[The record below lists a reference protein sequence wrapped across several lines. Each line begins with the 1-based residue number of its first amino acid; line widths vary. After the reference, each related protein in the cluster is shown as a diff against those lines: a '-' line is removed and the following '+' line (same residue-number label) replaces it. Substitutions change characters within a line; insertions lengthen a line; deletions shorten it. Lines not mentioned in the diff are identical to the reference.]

1 MVHDRSS
8 LIGVLHACRSTKS
21 SLVSA
26 KSISRGAQPMPGA
39 GHAYILQHL
48 IVDLTEQFNIDVVSL
63 EGVRVL
69 SEPDPIEPST
79 YLAHDASCSNSAL
92 ASFRSSVSNPSVNQP

>member
-1 MVHDRSS
+1 
-8 LIGVLHACRSTKS
+8 
-21 SLVSA
+21 
-26 KSISRGAQPMPGA
+26 
-39 GHAYILQHL
+39 
-48 IVDLTEQFNIDVVSL
+48 
-63 EGVRVL
+63 L